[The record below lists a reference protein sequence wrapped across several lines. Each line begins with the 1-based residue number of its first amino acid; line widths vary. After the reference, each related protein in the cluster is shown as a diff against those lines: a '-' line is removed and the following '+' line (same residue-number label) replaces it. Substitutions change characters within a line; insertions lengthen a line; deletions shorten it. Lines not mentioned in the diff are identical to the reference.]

1 LSDTRPIQ
9 KDLKSVEALLPFLSN
24 TALEYAIRKVQANQK
39 SLKLN
44 VQFTIWSVLLTLI
57 GQTRICYKEQKR

>member
-9 KDLKSVEALLPFLSN
+9 KDLKSVEALLPFISN

-44 VQFTIWSVLLTLI
+44 VTIHHLVCAVDINWTNTYLL
-57 GQTRICYKEQKR
+57 